1 MATAC
6 QKPRRNGKLSPVPMQ
21 APAGTA
27 MTPRCILITGAGS
40 GIGAGIAAE
49 LASAGHH
56 LVVTDV
62 NPDAAEGVAAS
73 IRDAGGSAEALA
85 LDVTSDDSVAAALAA
100 VSRPVE
106 VLVNNA
112 GLQHVAPLEE
122 FPIAKWDFLV
132 QVMLVGVARLTRA
145 LLPGMRERG
154 FGRIVNI
161 GSIHSLVASPYKSAY
176 VAAKHGLLGFS
187 KVVALE
193 TAGTDITI
201 NTICPTY
208 VKTPLVDRQIADQAR
223 TRGIPEAQVVSEVML
238 KPMPKGVFI
247 TFEELAGIAA
257 FLMSPAARNITGHSI
272 DVDGGWTVQ

>member
-1 MATAC
+1 
-6 QKPRRNGKLSPVPMQ
+6 
-21 APAGTA
+21 
-27 MTPRCILITGAGS
+27 MTSISRCILITGAGS
-40 GIGAGIAAE
+40 GIGAGIAEA
-49 LASAGHH
+49 LARDGHH

-62 NPDAAEGVAAS
+62 NREAAGAVTQG
-73 IRDAGGSAEALA
+73 IRSAGGSAEALA
-85 LDVTSDDSVAAALAA
+85 LDVTSDDSIAAALAA
-100 VSRPVE
+100 VSRPVD

-122 FPIAKWDFLV
+122 FPMPKWEFLV
-132 QVMLVGVARLTRA
+132 DVMLVGVARLTRA
-145 LLPGMRERG
+145 LLPGLRERG

-187 KVVALE
+187 KVIALE
-193 TAGTDITI
+193 TADTDITI

-208 VKTPLVDRQIADQAR
+208 VKTPLVDKQIADQAR

-247 TFEELAGIAA
+247 TFEELAGITA
-257 FLMSPAARNITGHSI
+257 FLMSAHARNITGHTI

>member
-1 MATAC
+1 MST
-6 QKPRRNGKLSPVPMQ
+6 
-21 APAGTA
+21 
-27 MTPRCILITGAGS
+27 RCILVTGAAS

-49 LASAGHH
+49 LAGAGHH
-56 LVVTDV
+56 LVITDV
-62 NPDAAEGVAAS
+62 NRDAAESVAAQ
-73 IRDAGGSAEALA
+73 IRANGGSAEALA
-85 LDVTSDDSVAAALAA
+85 LDVTSDDSVAAALQQ
-100 VSRPVE
+100 VSRPVD

-145 LLPGMRERG
+145 VLPGMRERG

-208 VKTPLVDRQIADQAR
+208 VKTPLVDKQIADQAR
-223 TRGIPEAQVVSEVML
+223 TRGIPESQVVTDVML

-247 TFEELAGIAA
+247 GFDELAGITA
-257 FLMSPAARNITGHSI
+257 FLLSPAARNITGHTI
-272 DVDGGWTVQ
+272 DVDGGWTIQ

>member
-1 MATAC
+1 
-6 QKPRRNGKLSPVPMQ
+6 
-21 APAGTA
+21 
-27 MTPRCILITGAGS
+27 MTHRCILITGAGS
-40 GIGAGIAAE
+40 GIGAGIATE
-49 LASAGHH
+49 LAGAGHH
-56 LVVTDV
+56 IVLTDL
-62 NPDAAEGVAAS
+62 DRSAVAAVAAQ
-73 IRDAGGSAEALA
+73 ILAAGGSAEALA

-100 VSRPVE
+100 VTRPVD

-145 LLPGMRERG
+145 VLPGMRERG

-161 GSIHSLVASPYKSAY
+161 GSIHSLVASPFKSAY
-176 VAAKHGLLGFS
+176 VAAKHGLIGFS
-187 KVVALE
+187 KVIALE
-193 TAGTDITI
+193 TAGSDITI

-223 TRGIPEAQVVSEVML
+223 TRGIPESQVVSDVML

-247 TFEELAGIAA
+247 GFDELAGITA
-257 FLMSPAARNITGHSI
+257 FLISPPARNITGHTI
-272 DVDGGWTVQ
+272 NVDGGWTVQ

>member
-1 MATAC
+1 MTA
-6 QKPRRNGKLSPVPMQ
+6 
-21 APAGTA
+21 
-27 MTPRCILITGAGS
+27 RCILITGAAS
-40 GIGAGIAAE
+40 GIGAGIATE
-49 LASAGHH
+49 LANAGHH
-56 LVVTDV
+56 LVITDV
-62 NPDAAEGVAAS
+62 NRDAAESVAAQ
-73 IRDAGGSAEALA
+73 IRANGGSAEALA
-85 LDVTSDDSVAAALAA
+85 LDVTSDDSVAAALQQ
-100 VSRPVE
+100 VSRPVD

-145 LLPGMRERG
+145 LLPGMRQRG

-187 KVVALE
+187 KVLALE
-193 TAGTDITI
+193 TADTDITI

-208 VKTPLVDRQIADQAR
+208 VKTPLVDKQIADQAR
-223 TRGIPEAQVVSEVML
+223 TRGIPEAQVVREVML

-247 TFEELAGIAA
+247 GFDELAGIAT
-257 FLMSPAARNITGHSI
+257 FLISPPARNITGHTI
-272 DVDGGWTVQ
+272 EVDGGWTVQ

>member
-1 MATAC
+1 MAT
-6 QKPRRNGKLSPVPMQ
+6 
-21 APAGTA
+21 
-27 MTPRCILITGAGS
+27 RCILITGAGS
-40 GIGAGIAAE
+40 GIGAGIATE
-49 LASAGHH
+49 LAAAGHH

-62 NPDAAEGVAAS
+62 NREAADTVAAG
-73 IRDAGGSAEALA
+73 IRSAGGSAEALV

-100 VSRPVE
+100 VSRPVD
-106 VLVNNA
+106 VLINNA

-145 LLPGMRERG
+145 VLPGMRERG

-176 VAAKHGLLGFS
+176 VAAKHGLVGFS

-193 TAGTDITI
+193 TADTDITI
-201 NTICPTY
+201 NTLCPTY
-208 VKTPLVDRQIADQAR
+208 VKTPLVDKQIADQAR
-223 TRGIPEAQVVSEVML
+223 TRGIPESQVVSDVML

-247 TFEELAGIAA
+247 EYDELAGTTA
-257 FLMSPAARNITGHSI
+257 FLMSHAARNITGHTLEI
-272 DVDGGWTVQ
+272 DGGWTVQ

>member
-1 MATAC
+1 
-6 QKPRRNGKLSPVPMQ
+6 
-21 APAGTA
+21 

-49 LASAGHH
+49 LARAGHH
-56 LVVTDV
+56 LVITDV
-62 NPDAAEGVAAS
+62 NRDAAEAVAQS
-73 IRDAGGSAEALA
+73 LREAGGSAEARA
-85 LDVTSDDSVAAALAA
+85 LDVTSDDSIAAALAA

-122 FPIAKWDFLV
+122 FPMAKWEFLV
-132 QVMLVGVARLTRA
+132 DVMLVGVARLTRA
-145 LLPGMRERG
+145 VLPGMRARG

-193 TAGTDITI
+193 THDTDITI

-208 VKTPLVDRQIADQAR
+208 VRTPLVDMQIADQAR
-223 TRGIPEAQVVSEVML
+223 TRGIPESQVVAEVML

-247 TFEELAGIAA
+247 TFEELGGITA
-257 FLMSPAARNITGHSI
+257 FLLSEHARNITGHTI

>member
-1 MATAC
+1 
-6 QKPRRNGKLSPVPMQ
+6 
-21 APAGTA
+21 
-27 MTPRCILITGAGS
+27 MTSRCILITGAGS
-40 GIGAGIAAE
+40 GIGAGIASE
-49 LASAGHH
+49 LARAGHH

-62 NPDAAEGVAAS
+62 NLGAAQAVADGINAH
-73 IRDAGGSAEALA
+73 GGSAEAWV
-85 LDVTSDDSVAAALAA
+85 LDVTSDDSVAAALDAL
-100 VSRPVE
+100 SRPVE

-145 LLPGMRERG
+145 VLPGMRGRG

-176 VAAKHGLLGFS
+176 VAAKHGLVGFS
-187 KVVALE
+187 KVMALE
-193 TAGTDITI
+193 TADTDITI
-201 NTICPTY
+201 NTLCPTY

-223 TRGIPEAQVVSEVML
+223 TRGIPESQVVSDVML

-247 TFEELAGIAA
+247 TFEELAGITA
-257 FLMSPAARNITGHSI
+257 FLISPPAHNITGHTI
-272 DVDGGWTVQ
+272 EVDGGWTVQ